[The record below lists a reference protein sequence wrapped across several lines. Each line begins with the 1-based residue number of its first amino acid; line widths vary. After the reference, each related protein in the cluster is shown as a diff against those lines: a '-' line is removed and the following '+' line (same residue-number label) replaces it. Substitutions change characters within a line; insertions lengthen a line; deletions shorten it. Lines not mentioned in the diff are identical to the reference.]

1 MPGHVRQSKMPLPE
15 CGIQNSPIGSHVQL
29 KREALIESIAADVK
43 DPTYT
48 VYRISTEYQR

>member
-1 MPGHVRQSKMPLPE
+1 MSDSLKCLSQSVAFKTAPL
-15 CGIQNSPIGSHVQL
+15 GLVQL